1 MTRQAKEI
9 LAASAA
15 EWQRLA
21 PRIGVSDPQALAIY
35 RARYSEGI
43 WRRPIADEV
52 ADARALYRV
61 LAEVGGT
68 QLVGSARELD
78 DGTFYRPRGE

>member
-1 MTRQAKEI
+1 M
-9 LAASAA
+9 A
-15 EWQRLA
+15 E
-21 PRIGVSDPQALAIY
+21 
-35 RARYSEGI
+35 
-43 WRRPIADEV
+43 EV

-78 DGTFYRPRGE
+78 AGTFYQPRERVMAIRLVSLALLIAAWYVGAQLAGAAACCPTRRRSR